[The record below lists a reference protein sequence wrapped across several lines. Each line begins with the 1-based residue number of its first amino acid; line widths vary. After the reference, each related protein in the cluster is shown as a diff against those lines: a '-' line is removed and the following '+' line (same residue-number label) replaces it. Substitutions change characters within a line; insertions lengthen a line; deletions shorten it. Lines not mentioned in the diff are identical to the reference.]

1 MYLRKGMENL
11 AVIDL
16 RQFTHGNAQDR
27 HHFAQALGE
36 AFSDI
41 GFVIVE
47 NHLVPADLQQAL
59 YEQVEAFFA
68 LPPEVKAKYI
78 VPGTHGQ
85 RGYTPPNQE
94 HAKGRTVPDLKEFF
108 HIGPEI
114 TDPTDPLY
122 ERLPKNVW
130 PTEVPGFRETLLS
143 AYKKFLETGR
153 QLLRAIALYL
163 DLEEGYFEP
172 RIHNGPS
179 LLRLLH
185 YYPLPEGMPIPE
197 GATRAAEHEDINL
210 ITLLIGASAEG
221 LEVLT
226 REGKWLAPT
235 VAPNQMVINVGD
247 MLQRLTNNR
256 LRSTTHRV
264 VLPPPEKRHL
274 PRFSVPFFLH
284 PRPEVSLA
292 CLPSCIDEAHPKAY
306 PDATAE
312 EYLNER
318 LTELGLK
325 K

>member
-1 MYLRKGMENL
+1 MENL

-16 RQFTHGNAQDR
+16 RAFTEGSPAERNR
-27 HHFAQALGE
+27 FVEALGT
-36 AFSDI
+36 AFSEI
-41 GFVIVE
+41 GFVLVE
-47 NHLVPADLQQAL
+47 NHLVPEALQRRL
-59 YEQVEAFFA
+59 YAVTEAFFA
-68 LPPEVKAKYI
+68 LPPEAKERYI
-78 VPGTHGQ
+78 VPGTAGQ

-94 HAKGRTVPDLKEFF
+94 HAKDRSVPDLKEFF
-108 HIGPEI
+108 HVGPELN
-114 TDPTDPLY
+114 DPADPLFH
-122 ERLPKNVW
+122 RLPRNVW
-130 PTEVPGFRETLLS
+130 PTEVPHFRETVLE
-143 AYKKFLETGR
+143 AYKLFFETGR

-163 DLEEGYFEP
+163 GLEEDYFEP

-185 YYPLPEGMPIPE
+185 YYPLPEGTPIPP

-226 REGKWLAPT
+226 RSGTWLAPQ

-264 VLPPPEKRHL
+264 TLPPPEKRHL
-274 PRFSVPFFLH
+274 PRLSVPFFLH

-292 CLPSCIDEAHPKAY
+292 CLPSCIDDAHPKAY
-306 PDATAE
+306 PDITAE
-312 EYLNER
+312 AFLEER
-318 LTELGLK
+318 LIQLGLK

>member
-1 MYLRKGMENL
+1 MENL
-11 AVIDL
+11 AVVDL
-16 RQFTHGNAQDR
+16 RHFREGNPSLQER
-27 HHFAQALGE
+27 FVETLGK
-36 AFSDI
+36 AFNEI

-47 NHLVPADLQQAL
+47 NHSVTPSLQKAL
-59 YEQVEAFFA
+59 YEKVEAFFA
-68 LPPEVKAKYI
+68 LPPEIKQRYI
-78 VPGTHGQ
+78 VPGTAGQ

-94 HAKGRTVPDLKEFF
+94 HAKNRTVPDLKEFF
-108 HIGPEI
+108 HVGPEI
-114 TDPTDPLY
+114 TDSKDPLY
-122 ERLPKNVW
+122 YRLPKNVW
-130 PTEVPGFRETLLS
+130 PEEVPGFRETVLL
-143 AYKKFLETGR
+143 AYEKFLETGR
-153 QLLRAIALYL
+153 ELLRAIALYL
-163 DLEEGYFEP
+163 DLEETYFEA
-172 RIHNGPS
+172 RIQNAPS

-185 YYPLPEGMPIPE
+185 YYPLSPTTPIPE

-226 REGKWLAPT
+226 REGKWLSPI

-292 CLPSCIDEAHPKAY
+292 CLPSCIDDHHPKAY
-306 PDATAE
+306 PDTTAE
-312 EYLNER
+312 AYLEER
-318 LTELGLK
+318 LVEMGLRK
-325 K
+325 

>member
-1 MYLRKGMENL
+1 MENL
-11 AVIDL
+11 PLLDL
-16 RQFTHGNAQDR
+16 RAFLHGTPAQKKSFVMD
-27 HHFAQALGE
+27 LGR
-36 AFSDI
+36 AFSEI
-41 GFVIVE
+41 GFALIE
-47 NHLVPADLQQAL
+47 NHLVPPALQTAM
-59 YEQVEAFFA
+59 YEKVEQFFA
-68 LPPEVKAKYI
+68 LPLEIKMQYALPETA
-78 VPGTHGQ
+78 GQ

-122 ERLPKNVW
+122 TQLPRNVW
-130 PTEVPGFRETLLS
+130 VKEVPGFRETFLE
-143 AYKKFLETGR
+143 AYEKFMETGR
-153 QLLRAIALYL
+153 ALLRAIALYL
-163 DLEEGYFEP
+163 ELEETYFEP
-172 RIHNGPS
+172 RIKNGPS

-185 YYPLPEGMPIPE
+185 YYPLGEGVEIPE

-226 REGKWLAPT
+226 REGVWLAPKIE
-235 VAPNQMVINVGD
+235 PHQMVINVGD
-247 MLQRLTNNR
+247 MLQRLTNNK

-264 VLPPPEKRHL
+264 TLPPPEKRHL
-274 PRFSVPFFLH
+274 PRYSIPFFLH

-306 PDATAE
+306 PDITAE

-318 LTELGLK
+318 LVELGLK

>member
-1 MYLRKGMENL
+1 MENL

-16 RQFTHGNAQDR
+16 RDFVEGSSESR
-27 HHFAQALGE
+27 HRFVEALGE

-47 NHLVPADLQQAL
+47 NHFVSSSLQKAI
-59 YEQVEAFFA
+59 YEKVEAFFA
-68 LPPEVKAKYI
+68 LPPQVKARYI
-78 VPGTHGQ
+78 VPGAAGQ
-85 RGYTPPNQE
+85 RGYTPPDQE
-94 HAKGRTVPDLKEFF
+94 HAKGRAVPDLKEFF

-122 ERLPKNVW
+122 HRLPRNVW
-130 PTEVPGFRETLLS
+130 PTEVPGFRETFLQ
-143 AYKKFLETGR
+143 AYDRFLETGR
-153 QLLRAIALYL
+153 PLLRAIALYL
-163 DLEEGYFEP
+163 NLEEDYFEP
-172 RIHNGPS
+172 RIHHGPS

-185 YYPLPEGMPIPE
+185 YYPLPADRPLPE

-226 REGKWLAPT
+226 RQGQWLAPV
-235 VAPNQMVINVGD
+235 VAPHQMVINVGD

-264 VLPPPEKRHL
+264 VLPPPHKRHL
-274 PRFSVPFFLH
+274 PRLSVPFFLH

-312 EYLNER
+312 AYLNER
-318 LTELGLK
+318 LVELGLK
-325 K
+325 N

>member
-1 MYLRKGMENL
+1 MENL
-11 AVIDL
+11 AVVDL
-16 RQFTHGNAQDR
+16 RDFLEGNPESR
-27 HHFAQALGE
+27 HRFVEALGQ
-36 AFSDI
+36 AFAEI

-47 NHLVPADLQQAL
+47 NHLVPPSLQKAM
-59 YEQVEAFFA
+59 YEKVEAFFA
-68 LPPEVKAKYI
+68 LPMEVKARYI
-78 VPGTHGQ
+78 VPGTAGQ
-85 RGYTPPNQE
+85 RGYTPPDQE

-114 TDPTDPLY
+114 SDPTDPLY
-122 ERLPKNVW
+122 HRLPHNVW
-130 PTEVPGFRETLLS
+130 PTEVPGFRETLLE
-143 AYKKFLETGR
+143 AYERFFETGR
-153 QLLRAIALYL
+153 HLLRAIALYL
-163 DLEEGYFEP
+163 GLEEEYFEP

-185 YYPLPEGMPIPE
+185 YYPLPADRPLPE

-226 REGKWLAPT
+226 RQGRWLAPV
-235 VAPNQMVINVGD
+235 VAPHQMVINVGD

-306 PDATAE
+306 PDITAE
-312 EYLNER
+312 AYLHER
-318 LTELGLK
+318 LVELGLK